1 MDVYVDDMII
11 KSKTASTH
19 MAGLA
24 ETFRMLKRF
33 NMHLNI
39 SKCIFGVSS
48 RKFLEFIIHQ
58 RGIDTNPEKEHSK
71 GAWTLHVDGSAIIE
85 VIGVGLIL
93 KSPSRETYERSFRLQ
108 FRATN
113 NEAKYE
119 ALLHGLCL
127 TLEMHVGD
135 LEVFNDS
142 QLLMGHVNRSYKA
155 RDPTMVQYLT
165 ETR

>member
-1 MDVYVDDMII
+1 MEVYVDDMII

-24 ETFRMLKRF
+24 ETFQTLRRF
-33 NMHLNI
+33 NMRLNI

-48 RKFLEFIIHQ
+48 RKFLEFVIHQ

-71 GAWTLHVDGSAIIE
+71 GMWTLHVDCSAIVE
-85 VIGVGLIL
+85 VTRVGLIL

-108 FRATN
+108 FQATN

-119 ALLHGLCL
+119 ALLHRLRL

-135 LEVFNDS
+135 LEVFNES
-142 QLLMGHVNRSYKA
+142 QLVMGHINRSYEA
-155 RDPTMVQYLT
+155 
-165 ETR
+165 